1 MTEALAMYEQQL
13 AKLET
18 PVEYSKEPIHIP
30 SYHELYPSHVPLTS
44 HCPKVLS

>member
-18 PVEYSKEPIHIP
+18 PVEYCKERVHIP
-30 SYHELYPSHVPLTS
+30 SYHELYPSRVTLLTVPKS
-44 HCPKVLS
+44 

>member
-18 PVEYSKEPIHIP
+18 PVEYCKERVHIP
-30 SYHELYPSHVPLTS
+30 SYHELYPSHVQLLTV
-44 HCPKVLS
+44 PKS